1 MNSPIY
7 PMTFIP
13 KKRNFKLYYLAFPKP
28 WKELLIQLQVSAYK
42 NYNPEYNMKLFGLKA
57 CLNGWLDEVVNVGN
71 MKANS
76 DDSRWFVSLNE
87 PDVQKIC
94 EIMKIWVTAEY
105 ELNDKATSE
114 TKAIAG
120 KFKSEIGPDVLRYG
134 MISEEVCL
142 FNEDGT
148 AAVDYAFDAFAL
160 YAANSLIGKTIPLFG
175 QELTFGSYGLKKLVS
190 QPIVYDKQYYSYGLE
205 FSVQTTPPQRECMLL
220 VFPSVKRFVSNAWKE
235 KIYLKENINAL
246 VKMSENKYRVMKMKQ
261 KQKNID
267 KEKTEYFREWNYADE
282 RCYGIYHSMDAFP
295 AADEVLKNPENHV
308 GKNAVPQILLP
319 YKFGMDFT
327 DMNIG
332 TGVSVKEKCEFYHQ
346 LTPLLKDIAEPMGG
360 VNSVRAIHYNRPDKK
375 QFEVADI
382 QKMRRERLKVC
393 TGRDKITIEIY
404 GHDSDEPLKN
414 AIAEDICDYF
424 GEADSSDVKIEIE
437 KRSIGS
443 FGDMMNGKSFEDHL
457 LRIKR
462 VQESVEKSAE
472 IKGAIVILKN
482 TSEEKGD
489 PKAALRAGFAD
500 TNRLTQF
507 IVPDVL
513 DEKAK
518 DKPSK
523 SRIHGAVLDI
533 FRQFG
538 YTEFADNRNTV
549 KNPACAADVIGVYAY
564 QTLRPLWAAES
575 KSPALTAKIL
585 PAYVTFNARSGQV
598 KVECGLFDESR
609 LSYPEA
615 LIAFSKL
622 SRKDDFVDKCN
633 KAARGGFV
641 TKLLGLRAIYHDNDG
656 LVLVPANGVTRS
668 LWHGISDT
676 SISGYNMKKPFVPEK
691 IKIGNSFSERT
702 EAFTDS
708 HLRIIRLRE
717 GVSTLEVPDYYTE
730 INAKGEFTQS
740 AGVYRRKDVFWGIES
755 RPGNIEYKRSYKK
768 CRADNPKLN
777 FDECALMEYYPLRL
791 REEDDPKQW
800 VGYANLLRELMPENP
815 SRQSVRLPAP
825 LHLAKLMSEYFLL
838 CGKER

>member
-94 EIMKIWVTAEY
+94 EIMKIWVMAEY

-114 TKAIAG
+114 TKAIAE
-120 KFKSEIGPDVLRYG
+120 KFKSEIDPEVLRYG
-134 MISEEVCL
+134 MTSEEVCL

-190 QPIVYDKQYYSYGLE
+190 QPIEYDKQYYSYGLE

-235 KIYLKENINAL
+235 NIYLKENINAL

-282 RCYGIYHSMDAFP
+282 RCYGIYHSIDAFP

-327 DMNIG
+327 NMNIG

-346 LTPLLKDIAEPMGG
+346 LTLLLKDIAEPMGE
-360 VNSVRAIHYNRPDKK
+360 VKSVGAIHYNKPDEK

-393 TGRDKITIEIY
+393 TGRDKITLEIY

-414 AIAEDICDYF
+414 AIMEDICQYF
-424 GEADSSDVKIEIE
+424 GDTDGSDVKIEIE

-443 FGDMMNGKSFEDHL
+443 LGDMMNGKSYEDHL

-472 IKGAIVILKN
+472 IKGAVVILKN
-482 TSEEKGD
+482 TSGEKGD

-575 KSPALTAKIL
+575 KSPVLTAKFL

-598 KVECGLFDESR
+598 KAECGLFDESR

-633 KAARGGFV
+633 EAARGGFV
-641 TKLLGLRAIYHDNDG
+641 TKLLNLRTGYHDNDG

-691 IKIGNSFSERT
+691 IKIGNSYAERT

-730 INAKGEFTQS
+730 IKANGEFKQAS
-740 AGVYRRKDVFWGIES
+740 GVYRRKDVFWGIES
-755 RPGNIEYKRSYKK
+755 RPDNIEYSRSYKK
-768 CRADNPKLN
+768 CRADNPQKS
-777 FDECALMEYYPLRL
+777 FDECALMEYYPLQL
-791 REEDDPKQW
+791 REEDDPKLW

-838 CGKER
+838 CGKEK

>member
-13 KKRNFKLYYLAFPKP
+13 KKRNFKLYYLAFPEP
-28 WKELLIQLQVSAYK
+28 WKEPLIQLQVSAYK

-87 PDVQKIC
+87 PDVHKIC
-94 EIMKIWVTAEY
+94 EIMKIWVMAEY

-114 TKAIAG
+114 TKALAE
-120 KFKSEIGPDVLRYG
+120 KLKSEIDPEVLRYG
-134 MISEEVCL
+134 MTSEEVCL

-160 YAANSLIGKTIPLFG
+160 YAANSIIGKTIPLFG

-220 VFPSVKRFVSNAWKE
+220 VFPSVKRFVSNAWKDN
-235 KIYLKENINAL
+235 IYLKENINAL

-267 KEKTEYFREWNYADE
+267 EEKTEYFREWNYADE
-282 RCYGIYHSMDAFP
+282 RCYGIYHSIDAFP
-295 AADEVLKNPENHV
+295 AAEEVLKNPENHV

-327 DMNIG
+327 NMNIG
-332 TGVSVKEKCEFYHQ
+332 TGVSVKEKCEFYRQ
-346 LTPLLKDIAEPMGG
+346 LTPLLKDIAEPMGE
-360 VNSVRAIHYNRPDKK
+360 VQSVRAIHYNKPDKK

-382 QKMRRERLKVC
+382 KKMRRERLKVC

-443 FGDMMNGKSFEDHL
+443 LGDMMNGKRYEDHL

-462 VQESVEKSAE
+462 VQESIEKSAE

-489 PKAALRAGFAD
+489 PKAALRSGFAD

-518 DKPSK
+518 DKPSE

-538 YTEFADNRNTV
+538 YTEFADNRNTA

-622 SRKDDFVDKCN
+622 SRKDDFVEKCN

-691 IKIGNSFSERT
+691 IKIGNSISERT

-717 GVSTLEVPDYYTE
+717 GVSTMEVPDYYTE
-730 INAKGEFTQS
+730 INAKGDFTRAS
-740 AGVYRRKDVFWGIES
+740 GVYRHKDVFWGIDLCPNNFEF
-755 RPGNIEYKRSYKK
+755 KDSYRK
-768 CRADNPKLN
+768 CRADRPTLN
-777 FDECALMEYYPLRL
+777 FDECALMEYYPLQL

-838 CGKER
+838 CGKEK

>member
-13 KKRNFKLYYLAFPKP
+13 KKMNFKLYYVAFPTE
-28 WKELLIQLQVSAYK
+28 WKEYLVQLQLSVNKDYDLDH
-42 NYNPEYNMKLFGLKA
+42 YLKLFGLKA

-87 PDVQKIC
+87 PDVDKIC
-94 EIMKIWVTAEY
+94 DILKIWVAAEYSGKKATAETA
-105 ELNDKATSE
+105 ELV
-114 TKAIAG
+114 G
-120 KFKSEIGPDVLRYG
+120 KFLGEIDPDVLKYG
-134 MISEEVCL
+134 ITSEEVCL

-160 YAANSLIGKTIPLFG
+160 YAANAFIGKTIPLFG
-175 QELTFGSYGLKKLVS
+175 QELTFSNYGLKKLFS
-190 QPIVYDKQYYSYGLE
+190 QPIEYSKQYYSYGLQ

-220 VFPSVKRFVSNAWKE
+220 VFPSVKRFISNAWTE
-235 KIYLKENINAL
+235 NIYLKENINAL

-261 KQKNID
+261 MQKYID
-267 KEKTEYFREWNYADE
+267 KKNVEYFREWNDVDIN
-282 RCYGIYHSMDAFP
+282 CYKLYHNSSNFP
-295 AADEVLKNPENHV
+295 AADEVLKHPEKYV
-308 GKNAVPQILLP
+308 GRNARPQILLP

-327 DMNIG
+327 NMKIG
-332 TGVSVKEKCEFYHQ
+332 TGVSVKEKCEFYKQITH
-346 LTPLLKDIAEPMGG
+346 LLKDIAEPMGEVEPVG
-360 VNSVRAIHYNRPDKK
+360 AVHYNRPDKK
-375 QFEVADI
+375 VFELVDI
-382 QKMRRERLKVC
+382 QKMRRERLKAC
-393 TGRDKITIEIY
+393 TGRDNFTIEIY

-414 AIAEDICDYF
+414 AIIEDICQYF
-424 GEADSSDVKIEIE
+424 GNTDGSGNIKIETV
-437 KRSIGS
+437 KRGIG
-443 FGDMMNGKSFEDHL
+443 FLGDMMNSNRYDDHL
-457 LRIKR
+457 LRIKK

-472 IKGAIVILKN
+472 IKGAIIILKN
-482 TSEEKGD
+482 TVGEKGD

-500 TNRLTQF
+500 ANRLTQF

-538 YTEFADNRNTV
+538 YTDFADNRNTV

-564 QTLRPLWAAES
+564 QTLRPLWAADS
-575 KSPALTAKIL
+575 KSATLTAKFL
-585 PAYVTFNARSGQV
+585 PAYVTFNARSGKI
-598 KVECGLFDESR
+598 KVECGLFDEKE

-641 TKLLGLRAIYHDNDG
+641 TKLLGLRERYHDNDG
-656 LVLVPANGVTRS
+656 LVLVLANGVTRS

-691 IKIGNSFSERT
+691 IKIGNSISERT

-730 INAKGEFTQS
+730 INAKGDFTRAS
-740 AGVYRRKDVFWGIES
+740 GVYRHKDVFWGIDLCPNNFEF
-755 RPGNIEYKRSYKK
+755 KDSYKK
-768 CRADNPKLN
+768 CRADRPTLN
-777 FDECALMEYYPLRL
+777 FDECALVEYYPLQL

-815 SRQSVRLPAP
+815 SRKSVRLPAP

-838 CGKER
+838 YTKEK

>member
-13 KKRNFKLYYLAFPKP
+13 KKRNFKLYYLAFPEP

-114 TKAIAG
+114 TKALAE
-120 KFKSEIGPDVLRYG
+120 KLKSEIDPEVLRYG
-134 MISEEVCL
+134 MTSEEVCL

-220 VFPSVKRFVSNAWKE
+220 VFPSVKRFVSNAWKDN
-235 KIYLKENINAL
+235 IYLKENINAL

-267 KEKTEYFREWNYADE
+267 EEKTEYFREWNYADE

-327 DMNIG
+327 NMNIG
-332 TGVSVKEKCEFYHQ
+332 TGVSVKEKCEFYRQ
-346 LTPLLKDIAEPMGG
+346 LTPLLKDIAEPMGE
-360 VNSVRAIHYNRPDKK
+360 VKSVGAVHYNKPDKK

-382 QKMRRERLKVC
+382 QKMRRERLKIC
-393 TGRDKITIEIY
+393 TGRDKLTIEIY

-443 FGDMMNGKSFEDHL
+443 LGDMMNGKRYEDHL

-462 VQESVEKSAE
+462 VQESIEKSAE

-518 DKPSK
+518 DKPSE

-538 YTEFADNRNTV
+538 YTEFADNRNTA

-575 KSPALTAKIL
+575 KSPTLTAKIL

-622 SRKDDFVDKCN
+622 SRKDDFVEKCN

-641 TKLLGLRAIYHDNDG
+641 TKLLNLRTGYHDNDG

-691 IKIGNSFSERT
+691 IKIGNSISERT

-730 INAKGEFTQS
+730 IKANGEFKQAS
-740 AGVYRRKDVFWGIES
+740 GVYRRKDVFWGIES
-755 RPGNIEYKRSYKK
+755 RPDNIEYSRSYKK
-768 CRADNPKLN
+768 CRADNPQKS
-777 FDECALMEYYPLRL
+777 FDECALMEYYPLQL

-838 CGKER
+838 CDKEK

>member
-120 KFKSEIGPDVLRYG
+120 KFKSEIDPEVLRYG

-190 QPIVYDKQYYSYGLE
+190 QPIEYKGQYYSYGLE

-220 VFPSVKRFVSNAWKE
+220 FFPSVKRFVSNAWKDN
-235 KIYLKENINAL
+235 IYLKENINAL

-295 AADEVLKNPENHV
+295 AADEVLKHPGNHV

-346 LTPLLKDIAEPMGG
+346 LTPLLKDIAEPMGE
-360 VNSVRAIHYNRPDKK
+360 VKSVGAIHYNKPDKK

-382 QKMRRERLKVC
+382 QKMRRERLKLC
-393 TGRDKITIEIY
+393 TGRDKLTIEIY

-443 FGDMMNGKSFEDHL
+443 FGDMMNGKRYDDHL

-472 IKGAIVILKN
+472 IRGAVVILKN

-518 DKPSK
+518 DKPSE

-575 KSPALTAKIL
+575 KSPTLTAKIL

-598 KVECGLFDESR
+598 KVECGLFDER
-609 LSYPEA
+609 ELSYPEA

-641 TKLLGLRAIYHDNDG
+641 TKLLNLRTGYHDNDG

-676 SISGYNMKKPFVPEK
+676 SISGYNMKKPFVPEI
-691 IKIGNSFSERT
+691 IKIGNSISERT

-730 INAKGEFTQS
+730 IKANGEFKQAS
-740 AGVYRRKDVFWGIES
+740 GVYRRKDVFWGIES
-755 RPGNIEYKRSYKK
+755 RPDNIEYSRSYKK
-768 CRADNPKLN
+768 CRADNPQKS
-777 FDECALMEYYPLRL
+777 FDECALMEYYPLQL
-791 REEDDPKQW
+791 REEDDPKLW

-838 CGKER
+838 CGKEK

>member
-13 KKRNFKLYYLAFPKP
+13 KKRNFKLYYLAFPEP

-87 PDVQKIC
+87 PDVHKIC

-114 TKAIAG
+114 TKAIAE
-120 KFKSEIGPDVLRYG
+120 KFKSEIDPDVLRYG
-134 MISEEVCL
+134 ITSEEVCL

-220 VFPSVKRFVSNAWKE
+220 VFPSVKRFVSNAWKDN
-235 KIYLKENINAL
+235 IYLKENINAL

-267 KEKTEYFREWNYADE
+267 EEKTEYFREWNYADE

-327 DMNIG
+327 NMNIG
-332 TGVSVKEKCEFYHQ
+332 TGVSVKEKCEFYHE
-346 LTPLLKDIAEPMGG
+346 LTPLLKDIAEPMGE
-360 VNSVRAIHYNRPDKK
+360 VKSVGAVHYNKPDKK

-382 QKMRRERLKVC
+382 QKMRRERLKIC
-393 TGRDKITIEIY
+393 TGRDKLTIEIY

-443 FGDMMNGKSFEDHL
+443 LGDMMNGKRYEDHL

-462 VQESVEKSAE
+462 VQESIEKSAE

-518 DKPSK
+518 DKPSE

-538 YTEFADNRNTV
+538 YTEFADNRNTA

-575 KSPALTAKIL
+575 KSPTLTAKIL

-622 SRKDDFVDKCN
+622 SRKDDFVEKCN

-641 TKLLGLRAIYHDNDG
+641 TKLLNLRTGYHDNDG

-691 IKIGNSFSERT
+691 IKIGNSISERT

-730 INAKGEFTQS
+730 IKANGEFKQAS
-740 AGVYRRKDVFWGIES
+740 GVYRRKDVFWGIES
-755 RPGNIEYKRSYKK
+755 RPDNIEYSRSYKK
-768 CRADNPKLN
+768 CRADNPQKS
-777 FDECALMEYYPLRL
+777 FDECALMEYYPLQL

-838 CGKER
+838 CGKEK

>member
-1 MNSPIY
+1 MNSSIY

-120 KFKSEIGPDVLRYG
+120 KFKSEIDPEVLRYG
-134 MISEEVCL
+134 MTSEEVCL

-246 VKMSENKYRVMKMKQ
+246 VKMSENKYRVMKIKRL
-261 KQKNID
+261 KKKND
-267 KEKTEYFREWNYADE
+267 KGESIGWESTDKD
-282 RCYGIYHSMDAFP
+282 CYGLYHSNPNFP

-327 DMNIG
+327 NMNIG

-346 LTPLLKDIAEPMGG
+346 LPPLLKDIAEPMGG
-360 VNSVRAIHYNRPDKK
+360 VKSVGAVHYNRPDKK
-375 QFEVADI
+375 QFDVADI

-414 AIAEDICDYF
+414 AIAKDICDYF

-443 FGDMMNGKSFEDHL
+443 FGDMMNGKSYEDHL

-518 DKPSK
+518 DKPSE

-538 YTEFADNRNTV
+538 YTEFADNRNTA
-549 KNPACAADVIGVYAY
+549 KNPACTADVIGVYAY

-598 KVECGLFDESR
+598 KVECGLFDER
-609 LSYPEA
+609 EMSYPEA

-691 IKIGNSFSERT
+691 IKIGNSISERT

-730 INAKGEFTQS
+730 IKANGEFKQAS
-740 AGVYRRKDVFWGIES
+740 GVYRRKDVFWGIES
-755 RPGNIEYKRSYKK
+755 RPDNIEYSRSYKK

-777 FDECALMEYYPLRL
+777 FDECALMEYYPLQL

-838 CGKER
+838 CGKEK

>member
-13 KKRNFKLYYLAFPKP
+13 KKRNFKLYYLAFPEP

-114 TKAIAG
+114 TKALAE
-120 KFKSEIGPDVLRYG
+120 KLNSEIGPDMLRYG
-134 MISEEVCL
+134 ITSEEVCL

-190 QPIVYDKQYYSYGLE
+190 QPIVYDKKYYSYGLE

-261 KQKNID
+261 QKNID
-267 KEKTEYFREWNYADE
+267 KEKAEYFREWNYADE

-308 GKNAVPQILLP
+308 SKNAVPQILLP

-327 DMNIG
+327 NMNIG

-346 LTPLLKDIAEPMGG
+346 LTPLLKDIAVPMGE
-360 VNSVRAIHYNRPDKK
+360 VQSVRAIHYNKPDKK
-375 QFEVADI
+375 QFEMADI

-443 FGDMMNGKSFEDHL
+443 LGDMMNGKRYEDHL

-518 DKPSK
+518 DKPSE

-538 YTEFADNRNTV
+538 YTEFADNRNTA

-575 KSPALTAKIL
+575 KSPTLTAKIL

-598 KVECGLFDESR
+598 KVECGLFDER
-609 LSYPEA
+609 EMSYPEA

-676 SISGYNMKKPFVPEK
+676 SISGYNMKKAFIPEK
-691 IKIGNSFSERT
+691 IKIGNSISERT

-730 INAKGEFTQS
+730 IKANGEFKQAS
-740 AGVYRRKDVFWGIES
+740 GVYRRKDVFWGIES

-777 FDECALMEYYPLRL
+777 FDECALMEYYPLQL

>member
-13 KKRNFKLYYLAFPKP
+13 KKMNFKLYYLAFPTE
-28 WKELLIQLQVSAYK
+28 WKEYLVQLQLSVNKDYDLDH
-42 NYNPEYNMKLFGLKA
+42 YLKLFGLKA

-71 MKANS
+71 MKKDS

-87 PDVQKIC
+87 PDVDKIC
-94 EIMKIWVTAEY
+94 DILKIWVAAEYSGKKATAETA
-105 ELNDKATSE
+105 ELV
-114 TKAIAG
+114 G
-120 KFKSEIGPDVLRYG
+120 KFLREIDPNVLKYG
-134 MISEEVCL
+134 ITSEEVCL

-160 YAANSLIGKTIPLFG
+160 YAANSLNGKTIPLFG
-175 QELTFGSYGLKKLVS
+175 QELTFGSYGLKKLFS
-190 QPIVYDKQYYSYGLE
+190 QPIEYKGQYYSYGLQ

-220 VFPSVKRFVSNAWKE
+220 VFPSVKRFVSNAWTE
-235 KIYLKENINAL
+235 NIYLKENINAL

-261 KQKNID
+261 FQRKNID
-267 KEKTEYFREWNYADE
+267 KEKTEYFCEWNYADIN
-282 RCYGIYHSMDAFP
+282 CYGLYHSNTKFP
-295 AADEVLKNPENHV
+295 AADEVLKSPEKYV
-308 GKNAVPQILLP
+308 GKNARPQILLP

-327 DMNIG
+327 DMKIG

-346 LTPLLKDIAEPMGG
+346 LTPLLKDIAEPMGE
-360 VNSVRAIHYNRPDKK
+360 VESVRAIHYNKPDKK
-375 QFEVADI
+375 QFELADI
-382 QKMRRERLKVC
+382 QKMRRERLKLC
-393 TGRDKITIEIY
+393 TGRDDIVIEIY
-404 GHDSDEPLKN
+404 GHNSDEPLKN
-414 AIAEDICDYF
+414 AIIEDIRQYF
-424 GEADSSDVKIEIE
+424 GDTDGSDVKIKIE

-443 FGDMMNGKSFEDHL
+443 LGDMMNGKSYDDHL

-462 VQESVEKSAE
+462 VQECVEKSAE

-482 TSEEKGD
+482 TAGENGD

-513 DEKAK
+513 AGEAEE
-518 DKPSK
+518 KPSE

-538 YTEFADNRNTV
+538 YTDFADNRNTA

-575 KSPALTAKIL
+575 KSPTLTAKIL

-598 KVECGLFDESR
+598 KVECGLFDERS

-622 SRKDDFVDKCN
+622 SRKDDFVEKCN

-641 TKLLGLRAIYHDNDG
+641 SKLLGLRGLYKESDG
-656 LVLVPANGVTRS
+656 LVLVSCNGLTRN

-691 IKIGNSFSERT
+691 IKIGNSISERT

-730 INAKGEFTQS
+730 INAKGDFTRAS
-740 AGVYRRKDVFWGIES
+740 GVYRHKDVFWGIDLCPNNFEF
-755 RPGNIEYKRSYKK
+755 KDSYKK
-768 CRADNPKLN
+768 CRADKPTLN
-777 FDECALMEYYPLRL
+777 FDECALMEYYPLQL

-815 SRQSVRLPAP
+815 SRKSVRLPAP

-838 CGKER
+838 CGKEK

>member
-13 KKRNFKLYYLAFPKP
+13 KKRNFKLYYLAFPEP

-71 MKANS
+71 MKVNS

-114 TKAIAG
+114 TKALAE
-120 KFKSEIGPDVLRYG
+120 KLNSEIDPEVLRYG
-134 MISEEVCL
+134 MTSEEVCL

-160 YAANSLIGKTIPLFG
+160 YAANSLIGKAIPLFG

-261 KQKNID
+261 KQKKID
-267 KEKTEYFREWNYADE
+267 KETTEYFREWNYADIN
-282 RCYGIYHSMDAFP
+282 CYGLYHSNSNFP

-327 DMNIG
+327 NMNIG
-332 TGVSVKEKCEFYHQ
+332 TGVSVKEKCEFYRQ
-346 LTPLLKDIAEPMGG
+346 LTPLLKDIAEPMGE
-360 VNSVRAIHYNRPDKK
+360 VKSVRAIHYNKPDKK

-382 QKMRRERLKVC
+382 QKMRRERLKIC

-443 FGDMMNGKSFEDHL
+443 LGDMMNGKRYEDHL

-482 TSEEKGD
+482 TSEENGD

-518 DKPSK
+518 DKPSE

-538 YTEFADNRNTV
+538 YTEFADNRNTA

-575 KSPALTAKIL
+575 KSPTLTAKIL

-598 KVECGLFDESR
+598 KVECGLFDER
-609 LSYPEA
+609 EMSYPEA

-676 SISGYNMKKPFVPEK
+676 SISGYNMKKAFIPEK
-691 IKIGNSFSERT
+691 IKIGNSISERT

-730 INAKGEFTQS
+730 INANGDFTRAS
-740 AGVYRRKDVFWGIES
+740 GVYRHKDVFWGIDLCPNNFEF
-755 RPGNIEYKRSYKK
+755 KDSYRK
-768 CRADNPKLN
+768 CRADRPTLN
-777 FDECALMEYYPLRL
+777 FDECALMEYYPLQL

-838 CGKER
+838 CGK

>member
-114 TKAIAG
+114 TKALAE
-120 KFKSEIGPDVLRYG
+120 KLKSEIDPDVLRYG
-134 MISEEVCL
+134 MTSEEVCL

-295 AADEVLKNPENHV
+295 AADEVLENPENHV

-327 DMNIG
+327 NMNIG

-346 LTPLLKDIAEPMGG
+346 LTPLLKDIAEPMGE
-360 VNSVRAIHYNRPDKK
+360 VQSVRAIHYNKPDKK
-375 QFEVADI
+375 QFELADI

-393 TGRDKITIEIY
+393 TGRDKLTIEIY

-414 AIAEDICDYF
+414 AIAKDICDYF
-424 GEADSSDVKIEIE
+424 GEADGSDVKIEIE

-443 FGDMMNGKSFEDHL
+443 FGDMMNGKSYEEHL

-462 VQESVEKSAE
+462 VQESIEKSAE

-518 DKPSK
+518 DKPAK

-538 YTEFADNRNTV
+538 YTEFADNRNTA

-575 KSPALTAKIL
+575 KSPTLTAKIL

-691 IKIGNSFSERT
+691 IKIGNSISERT

-730 INAKGEFTQS
+730 INAKGDFTRAS
-740 AGVYRRKDVFWGIES
+740 GVYRHKDVFWGIDLCPNNFEF
-755 RPGNIEYKRSYKK
+755 KDSYKK

-777 FDECALMEYYPLRL
+777 FDECALMEYYPLQL

-815 SRQSVRLPAP
+815 SRKSVRLPAP

>member
-114 TKAIAG
+114 TKALAE
-120 KFKSEIGPDVLRYG
+120 KLKSEIDPEVLRYG
-134 MISEEVCL
+134 MTSEEVCL

-327 DMNIG
+327 NMNIG

-346 LTPLLKDIAEPMGG
+346 LTPLLKDIAEPMGE
-360 VNSVRAIHYNRPDKK
+360 VQSVGAVHYNRPDKK
-375 QFEVADI
+375 QIEVADI
-382 QKMRRERLKVC
+382 QKMRRERLKLC

-414 AIAEDICDYF
+414 AIAEDICQYF
-424 GEADSSDVKIEIE
+424 GEADGSDVKIEIE

-443 FGDMMNGKSFEDHL
+443 FGDMMNGKSYEDHL

-518 DKPSK
+518 DKPSE

-538 YTEFADNRNTV
+538 YTEFADNRNTA

-622 SRKDDFVDKCN
+622 SRKDDFVEKCN

-676 SISGYNMKKPFVPEK
+676 SISGYNMKKPFVTEK

-730 INAKGEFTQS
+730 INAKGDFTRAS
-740 AGVYRRKDVFWGIES
+740 GVYRHKDVFWGIDLCPNNFEF
-755 RPGNIEYKRSYKK
+755 KDSYKK
-768 CRADNPKLN
+768 CRADKPTLN
-777 FDECALMEYYPLRL
+777 FDECALMEYYPLQL

>member
-13 KKRNFKLYYLAFPKP
+13 KKRNFKLYYLAFPEP

-114 TKAIAG
+114 TKALAE
-120 KFKSEIGPDVLRYG
+120 KLNSEIGPDMLRYG
-134 MISEEVCL
+134 MTSEEVCL

-220 VFPSVKRFVSNAWKE
+220 VFPSVKRFVSNAWKDN
-235 KIYLKENINAL
+235 IYLKENINAL

-267 KEKTEYFREWNYADE
+267 EEKTEYFREWNYADE

-327 DMNIG
+327 NMNIG
-332 TGVSVKEKCEFYHQ
+332 TGVSVKEKCEFYRQ

-360 VNSVRAIHYNRPDKK
+360 VQSVGAVHYNKPDKK

-382 QKMRRERLKVC
+382 QKMRRERLKIC
-393 TGRDKITIEIY
+393 TGRDKLTIEIY

-443 FGDMMNGKSFEDHL
+443 LGDMMNGKRYEDHL

-462 VQESVEKSAE
+462 VQESIEKSAE
-472 IKGAIVILKN
+472 IKSAIVILKN

-513 DEKAK
+513 DENAK
-518 DKPSK
+518 DKPAK

-549 KNPACAADVIGVYAY
+549 KNPAFAADVIGVYAY

-575 KSPALTAKIL
+575 KSPTLTAKIL

-598 KVECGLFDESR
+598 KVECGLFDER
-609 LSYPEA
+609 EMSYPEA

-622 SRKDDFVDKCN
+622 SRKEDFVDKCN

-676 SISGYNMKKPFVPEK
+676 SVSGYNMKKPFVPEK
-691 IKIGNSFSERT
+691 IKIGNSISERT

-717 GVSTLEVPDYYTE
+717 GVSTMEVPDYYTE
-730 INAKGEFTQS
+730 IKANGEFKQAS
-740 AGVYRRKDVFWGIES
+740 GVYRRKDVFWGIES
-755 RPGNIEYKRSYKK
+755 RPDNIEYSRSYKK
-768 CRADNPKLN
+768 CRADNPQKS
-777 FDECALMEYYPLRL
+777 FDECALMEYYPLQL

-838 CGKER
+838 CGKEK

>member
-1 MNSPIY
+1 MHGD
-7 PMTFIP
+7 
-13 KKRNFKLYYLAFPKP
+13 KL
-28 WKELLIQLQVSAYK
+28 
-42 NYNPEYNMKLFGLKA
+42 
-57 CLNGWLDEVVNVGN
+57 
-71 MKANS
+71 
-76 DDSRWFVSLNE
+76 
-87 PDVQKIC
+87 
-94 EIMKIWVTAEY
+94 
-105 ELNDKATSE
+105 
-114 TKAIAG
+114 
-120 KFKSEIGPDVLRYG
+120 
-134 MISEEVCL
+134 
-142 FNEDGT
+142 
-148 AAVDYAFDAFAL
+148 
-160 YAANSLIGKTIPLFG
+160 
-175 QELTFGSYGLKKLVS
+175 
-190 QPIVYDKQYYSYGLE
+190 
-205 FSVQTTPPQRECMLL
+205 
-220 VFPSVKRFVSNAWKE
+220 
-235 KIYLKENINAL
+235 
-246 VKMSENKYRVMKMKQ
+246 
-261 KQKNID
+261 
-267 KEKTEYFREWNYADE
+267 
-282 RCYGIYHSMDAFP
+282 
-295 AADEVLKNPENHV
+295 
-308 GKNAVPQILLP
+308 
-319 YKFGMDFT
+319 
-327 DMNIG
+327 
-332 TGVSVKEKCEFYHQ
+332 
-346 LTPLLKDIAEPMGG
+346 
-360 VNSVRAIHYNRPDKK
+360 
-375 QFEVADI
+375 
-382 QKMRRERLKVC
+382 
-393 TGRDKITIEIY
+393 TIEIY

-443 FGDMMNGKSFEDHL
+443 FGDMMNGKSYEEHL

-462 VQESVEKSAE
+462 VQESIEKSAE

-518 DKPSK
+518 DKPAK

-538 YTEFADNRNTV
+538 YTEFADNRNTA

-575 KSPALTAKIL
+575 KSPTLTAKIL

-676 SISGYNMKKPFVPEK
+676 SISGYNMKKPFVPEI
-691 IKIGNSFSERT
+691 IKIGNSISERT

-730 INAKGEFTQS
+730 INAKGDFTRAS
-740 AGVYRRKDVFWGIES
+740 GVYRHKDVFWGIDLCPNNFEF
-755 RPGNIEYKRSYKK
+755 KDSYKK

-777 FDECALMEYYPLRL
+777 FDECALMEYYPLQL

-815 SRQSVRLPAP
+815 SRKSVRLPAP

>member
-114 TKAIAG
+114 TKALAE
-120 KFKSEIGPDVLRYG
+120 KLNSEIDPDMLRYG
-134 MISEEVCL
+134 MTSEEVCL

-220 VFPSVKRFVSNAWKE
+220 VFPSVKRFVSNAWKK

-261 KQKNID
+261 QKNID
-267 KEKTEYFREWNYADE
+267 KEKAEYFREWNYADE

-327 DMNIG
+327 NMNIG
-332 TGVSVKEKCEFYHQ
+332 TGVSVKEKCEFYRQ

-360 VNSVRAIHYNRPDKK
+360 VQSVGAVHYKRPDKK

-382 QKMRRERLKVC
+382 KKMRRERLKVC

-443 FGDMMNGKSFEDHL
+443 LGDMMNGKSYEDHL

-462 VQESVEKSAE
+462 VQESIEKSAE

-518 DKPSK
+518 DKPSE

-538 YTEFADNRNTV
+538 YTEFADNRNTA

-575 KSPALTAKIL
+575 KSPTLTAKIL

-622 SRKDDFVDKCN
+622 SRKDDFVEKCN

-641 TKLLGLRAIYHDNDG
+641 TKLLNLRTGYHDNDG

-691 IKIGNSFSERT
+691 IKIGNSYAERT

-777 FDECALMEYYPLRL
+777 FDECALMEYYPLQL

-838 CGKER
+838 CGKEK

>member
-1 MNSPIY
+1 MSSSIY

-120 KFKSEIGPDVLRYG
+120 KFKSEIDPEVLRYG
-134 MISEEVCL
+134 MTSEEVCL

-235 KIYLKENINAL
+235 KIFLKENINAL
-246 VKMSENKYRVMKMKQ
+246 VKMSENKYRVMKIKRL
-261 KQKNID
+261 KKKND
-267 KEKTEYFREWNYADE
+267 KGESIGWESTDKD
-282 RCYGIYHSMDAFP
+282 CYGLYHSNPNFP
-295 AADEVLKNPENHV
+295 DADEVLKNPENHV

-327 DMNIG
+327 NMKIG

-346 LTPLLKDIAEPMGG
+346 LTPLLKDIAEPMGEVKSAG
-360 VNSVRAIHYNRPDKK
+360 AIHYNRPDNK

-393 TGRDKITIEIY
+393 TGRDKLTIEIY

-414 AIAEDICDYF
+414 AIAKDICDYF
-424 GEADSSDVKIEIE
+424 GEADGSDVKIEIE

-443 FGDMMNGKSFEDHL
+443 FGDMMNGKSYDDHL

-472 IKGAIVILKN
+472 IRGAVVILKN

-518 DKPSK
+518 DKPAK

-538 YTEFADNRNTV
+538 YTEFADNRNTA

-575 KSPALTAKIL
+575 KSPTLTAKIL

-656 LVLVPANGVTRS
+656 LVLVLANGVTRS

-691 IKIGNSFSERT
+691 IKIGNSISERT

-777 FDECALMEYYPLRL
+777 FDECALMEYYPLQL

-838 CGKER
+838 CGKEK

>member
-1 MNSPIY
+1 M
-7 PMTFIP
+7 
-13 KKRNFKLYYLAFPKP
+13 
-28 WKELLIQLQVSAYK
+28 
-42 NYNPEYNMKLFGLKA
+42 
-57 CLNGWLDEVVNVGN
+57 
-71 MKANS
+71 
-76 DDSRWFVSLNE
+76 
-87 PDVQKIC
+87 
-94 EIMKIWVTAEY
+94 
-105 ELNDKATSE
+105 
-114 TKAIAG
+114 
-120 KFKSEIGPDVLRYG
+120 
-134 MISEEVCL
+134 
-142 FNEDGT
+142 
-148 AAVDYAFDAFAL
+148 
-160 YAANSLIGKTIPLFG
+160 
-175 QELTFGSYGLKKLVS
+175 
-190 QPIVYDKQYYSYGLE
+190 
-205 FSVQTTPPQRECMLL
+205 
-220 VFPSVKRFVSNAWKE
+220 KRFVSNAWKK

-261 KQKNID
+261 RKNID
-267 KEKTEYFREWNYADE
+267 EEKTEYFRDWNYADK
-282 RCYGIYHSMDAFP
+282 RCYGIYHSIDAFP
-295 AADEVLKNPENHV
+295 AADEVLKSPEIYV

-327 DMNIG
+327 NMNIG

-346 LTPLLKDIAEPMGG
+346 LTPLLKDIAEPMGE
-360 VNSVRAIHYNRPDKK
+360 VQSVRAIHYKKPDKK

-393 TGRDKITIEIY
+393 TGRDKITLEIY

-414 AIAEDICDYF
+414 AIMEDICQYF
-424 GEADSSDVKIEIE
+424 GDTDGSDVKIEIE

-443 FGDMMNGKSFEDHL
+443 LGDMMNGKSYEDHL

-472 IKGAIVILKN
+472 IKGAVVILKN

-575 KSPALTAKIL
+575 KSPVLTAKFL

-598 KVECGLFDESR
+598 KAECGLFDER
-609 LSYPEA
+609 ELSYPEA

-633 KAARGGFV
+633 QVARGGFV
-641 TKLLGLRAIYHDNDG
+641 TKLLGLRDLYKESDG
-656 LVLVPANGVTRS
+656 LVLVSCNGLTRN

-691 IKIGNSFSERT
+691 IKIGNSISERT

-730 INAKGEFTQS
+730 INAK
-740 AGVYRRKDVFWGIES
+740 
-755 RPGNIEYKRSYKK
+755 
-768 CRADNPKLN
+768 
-777 FDECALMEYYPLRL
+777 
-791 REEDDPKQW
+791 
-800 VGYANLLRELMPENP
+800 
-815 SRQSVRLPAP
+815 PA
-825 LHLAKLMSEYFLL
+825 E
-838 CGKER
+838 